1 MSFPVFIAGWP
12 PSFSDV
18 VVVGRNSSFFYS
30 WRLKIKI
37 FSFLTNRQDKGP
49 TAKFTR

>member
-18 VVVGRNSSFFYS
+18 VVVGRNSSFFYN
-30 WRLKIKI
+30 WRLKIN
-37 FSFLTNRQDKGP
+37 FFFFFNEPAGQGADGQVY
-49 TAKFTR
+49 